1 MVWILQD
8 QSKGE
13 GHRSDKFVWFSAKE
27 IPSIKRVFPL
37 KAIYP
42 VHHACLFE
50 DEALNHQNQE
60 LFVDFEVG
68 FMLAPSDGVNSW
80 TRWRMMTYLR
90 WSDPLA
96 ATRKYSTYYRLSRW
110 CLQRYRHVCLS
121 SSCLHRITGIN
132 NTTYRYY
139 NDTITKGKQQQSF
152 DSAYLLK
159 YNANISKFVRKQVV
173 LVL

>member
-1 MVWILQD
+1 MWILQD

-13 GHRSDKFVWFSAKE
+13 GHRSDKFVWFNAKE
-27 IPSIKRVFPL
+27 ILPIKYVFPL

-50 DEALNHQNQE
+50 DETLNHQNQE
-60 LFVDFEVG
+60 VFVDFQVG
-68 FMLAPSDGVNSW
+68 FRLAPSDGVNSW

-96 ATRKYSTYYRLSRW
+96 ATRKYSTYYKLSRW

>member
-1 MVWILQD
+1 MWIFQD

-13 GHRSDKFVWFSAKE
+13 GHRSDKFVSFNAKE
-27 IPSIKRVFPL
+27 IAPIKYVFPL

-50 DEALNHQNQE
+50 DEALNKKNQGI
-60 LFVDFEVG
+60 FMDFQVG
-68 FMLAPSDGVNSW
+68 FRLAPSDGVNSW
-80 TRWRMMTYLR
+80 TRWHMMTYIR
-90 WSDPLA
+90 WSDPSA

-110 CLQRYRHVCLS
+110 CLQRHRHVCLS
-121 SSCLHRITGIN
+121 SSCLNRITGIN
-132 NTTYRYY
+132 DTTYRYY

-152 DSAYLLK
+152 DSAYLIIC
-159 YNANISKFVRKQVV
+159 NANISNLVRKQVV

>member
-1 MVWILQD
+1 MVWILHD

-13 GHRSDKFVWFSAKE
+13 GHRSDKFVSFSAKE
-27 IPSIKRVFPL
+27 ILPMKYVFPL

-50 DEALNHQNQE
+50 DEALNKKNQE
-60 LFVDFEVG
+60 IFVDFQVG
-68 FMLAPSDGVNSW
+68 FRLAPSDGVNSW

-96 ATRKYSTYYRLSRW
+96 ATRKYSTYYKPSRW

-121 SSCLHRITGIN
+121 LSCLHRITGIN
-132 NTTYRYY
+132 NTTSKYDNQRKTTELWFSLSSYMYIQCRYF
-139 NDTITKGKQQQSF
+139 QF
-152 DSAYLLK
+152 
-159 YNANISKFVRKQVV
+159 R
-173 LVL
+173 